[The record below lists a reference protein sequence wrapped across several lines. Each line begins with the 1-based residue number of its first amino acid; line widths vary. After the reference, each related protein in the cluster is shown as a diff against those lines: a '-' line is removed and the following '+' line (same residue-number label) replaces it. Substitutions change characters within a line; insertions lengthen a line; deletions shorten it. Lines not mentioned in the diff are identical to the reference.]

1 MRILKLSLLLAILCV
16 SCQKKAIVVVDNG
29 LLIENVTILT
39 PKDGKYSSFIGNIVI
54 ENDEIISVSRDQK
67 TVKGSFTTVNGKGK
81 YIIPGL
87 IDSHVHLASIAG
99 MNWKHVQK
107 YPDFSKAYFDQ
118 LPNSYLY
125 YGYTTLIDVNNYNP
139 KIINKLLSKDIRPD
153 IYTCGEQVVIDHD
166 LMMNEYE
173 DDKRFDAYPNFLHDS
188 YNERAKLPDSID
200 ANNHT
205 PKSIVSRITEEN
217 GGICVKTL
225 YEDGF
230 GGTEELT
237 WELPSKDIIRDIV
250 TEAHSQNIPVLLHA
264 NAYEAQKFGVET
276 GVDIL
281 AHGMWHWGN
290 LEEYLEKSELPQ
302 THKALLGE
310 IAKRKI
316 GYQPTIRVVGG
327 QKDVFDNTFLDNK
340 NLPHVLPKDFLNWL
354 TTEEGHWQEQNIKKY
369 AGGFING
376 LSNEEIME
384 LMQKVVDKVEIATKE
399 LSYNNANLIFG
410 TDTPAANTHTMP
422 PGLNGFMEMQKW
434 SQIGVSLEQI
444 LMAAT
449 INNAKAFNLDSKLG
463 SIESNKTANLI
474 LLNKNPLLTVE
485 AYDAIEKVII
495 RGELLNRK
503 NLSAT
508 NR

>member
-16 SCQKKAIVVVDNG
+16 SCQKEAIVLVNNG
-29 LLIENVTILT
+29 ILIENATILT
-39 PKDGKYSSFIGNIVI
+39 PENGEYSSFIGNIII
-54 ENDEIISVSRDQK
+54 ENNKIISVSEDQK
-67 TVKGSFTTVNGKGK
+67 TIKGTFKTIDGSGK

-99 MNWKHVQK
+99 MNFKHKQK
-107 YPDFSKAYFDQ
+107 YPEFSEAYFKQ
-118 LPNSYLY
+118 LPKSYLY

-139 KIINKLLSKDIRPD
+139 KVLNNLLEKEIRPD

-166 LMMNEYE
+166 LMMNEY
-173 DDKRFDAYPNFLHDS
+173 DDEKRFDAYPNFLHDS
-188 YNERAKLPDSID
+188 YNKNAKLPDSINSED
-200 ANNHT
+200 HT
-205 PKSIVSRITEEN
+205 PKAIVSRIVDEN

-230 GGTEELT
+230 GGTEDLT
-237 WELPSKDIIRDIV
+237 WELPSKDIIKNVV

-264 NAYEAQKFGVET
+264 NGYEAQKFGVET

-290 LEEYLEKSELPQ
+290 LQDYLETSELPQ
-302 THKALLGE
+302 THRELLIE

-327 QKDVFDNTFLDNK
+327 QKDVFDSSFLNNK
-340 NLPHVLPKDFLNWL
+340 NLPHVLPRELFNWL
-354 TTEEGHWQEQNIKKY
+354 NTEEGHWQEQNIKKY
-369 AGGFING
+369 AKGFVDG
-376 LSNEEIME
+376 LSNEEIMI
-384 LMQKVVDKVEIATKE
+384 LMQKVVDKVEIVTKE
-399 LSYNNANLIFG
+399 LADNDANLIFG

-422 PGLNGFMEMQKW
+422 PGLNGYMEMQKW

-449 INNAKAFNLDSKLG
+449 MNNAKAFNLESQYG
-463 SIESNKTANLI
+463 SISINKIANLI
-474 LLNKNPLLTVE
+474 LLDKNPLETIE
-485 AYDAIEKVII
+485 AYDTIDKIII
-495 RGELLNRK
+495 RGQLIDRK

-508 NR
+508 NK